1 VTKRL
6 VLLDAPQRLQIA
18 VMLSRPEAEDCSI
31 MRILAV
37 TLLAALCLVEPAAA
51 GGFVHEIK
59 AGLVA
64 HDVDGLWSGF
74 RLEDQ
79 TADINIEAILS
90 PSVPF
95 LWGALRPAVGG
106 TINTR
111 GQTSNAYLDARWE
124 AGAPAGLFFALGI
137 GAAVHNGHLDPDA
150 PDRKALGSRVLFH
163 IPLEVGYRFDTHSSL
178 SVYFEHMS
186 NGNLARD
193 NEGMD
198 FLGVRYGYRF

>member
-1 VTKRL
+1 
-6 VLLDAPQRLQIA
+6 
-18 VMLSRPEAEDCSI
+18 
-31 MRILAV
+31 MRAYAFALTV
-37 TLLAALCLVEPAAA
+37 GLCLAGAVPPADA
-51 GGFVHEIK
+51 GGFVYEIK
-59 AGLVA
+59 AGVLA

-79 TADINIEAILS
+79 AADINLEAILS
-90 PSVPF
+90 PSLPF
-95 LWGALRPAVGG
+95 LGGAIRPAVGG

-124 AGAPAGLFFALGI
+124 IGSPVGIFFALGL

-150 PDRKALGSRVLFH
+150 VDRKALGSRVLFH
-163 IPLEVGYRFDTHSSL
+163 IPIELGYRFDPHNSL

-186 NGNLARD
+186 NANTFD
-193 NEGMD
+193 SNEGMD